1 MSVVLV
7 ILAVLVA
14 YCLWALSRDYRL
26 SVATPIDAS
35 AEEVWAV
42 LTDTASYPDWNPFIV
57 ESTGDLTPG
66 GTITITTVDVNGE
79 SMSFNPRLLAV
90 DPERELRWIGTVGV
104 RGFFDGEHS
113 FRIEPGPGDG
123 VTLVQEEWFSGVAV
137 PPMINSVRSSTEPMF
152 EQMNLALAEEVI
164 ARRA

>member
-7 ILAVLVA
+7 MLAVLVA
-14 YCLWALSRDYRL
+14 YCLWALSHDYRL

-66 GTITITTVDVNGE
+66 GTITITTVDANDE

-90 DPERELRWIGTVGV
+90 DPEREL
-104 RGFFDGEHS
+104 
-113 FRIEPGPGDG
+113 
-123 VTLVQEEWFSGVAV
+123 
-137 PPMINSVRSSTEPMF
+137 
-152 EQMNLALAEEVI
+152 
-164 ARRA
+164 